1 MRNWRTGTTNAG
13 ILWAEGI
20 YIHLAMWLP
29 CCVAWHGSCRVPP
42 PSLSASC
49 HSGGALS
56 ASRFCHAQVPCKI
69 PCKSLAVKRGC
80 AKGSQWEH
88 REIARKH
95 DDIFAQLFTTKT
107 ALQTA
112 LQVPCKCR
120 AEQNSTKSALQR
132 RTLTLLEDPT
142 LKWPHACVSGTSS
155 QQYNNYM
162 CGWATTWQMSSGCV
176 VIVCVAMRPYA

>member
-1 MRNWRTGTTNAG
+1 MRNKWG
-13 ILWAEGI
+13 IEEPGLPMPAYYEPREYI
-20 YIHLAMWLP
+20 YTLQCDRHVVYVWP
-29 CCVAWHGSCRVPP
+29 GNCR
-42 PSLSASC
+42 A
-49 HSGGALS
+49 

-142 LKWPHACVSGTSS
+142 LKWPHAERQVSNT
-155 QQYNNYM
+155 
-162 CGWATTWQMSSGCV
+162 
-176 VIVCVAMRPYA
+176 IIICVAGLPHDRCQAAV

>member
-1 MRNWRTGTTNAG
+1 MVTFCVHHSVATSTSDGELVKRTTSS
-13 ILWAEGI
+13 ESRQC
-20 YIHLAMWLP
+20 P
-29 CCVAWHGSCRVPP
+29 
-42 PSLSASC
+42 
-49 HSGGALS
+49 

-69 PCKSLAVKRGC
+69 PCKCLAVKRGC
-80 AKGSQWEH
+80 AKGSQWED

-95 DDIFAQLFTTKT
+95 DDIFAQHFTTKT

-132 RTLTLLEDPT
+132 RTLTSLEDPT
-142 LKWPHACVSGTSS
+142 LKRPHECVSGTSS

-176 VIVCVAMRPYA
+176 VIVCVAMHPYA

>member
-1 MRNWRTGTTNAG
+1 MSRLQASTQD
-13 ILWAEGI
+13 
-20 YIHLAMWLP
+20 AMKSWIP
-29 CCVAWHGSCRVPP
+29 FG
-42 PSLSASC
+42 PS
-49 HSGGALS
+49 SGGWELLPNVP

-162 CGWATTWQMSSGCV
+162 CGWAPTWQMTSGCV
-176 VIVCVAMRPYA
+176 VIVCVAMHPYA